1 MSGHRRGYN
10 PLVTGSF
17 RGVRMGGG
25 AFNLLKM
32 VHNGPESAKQL
43 KISLA
48 GLLKLLSIFLGRTVV
63 SL

>member
-1 MSGHRRGYN
+1 
-10 PLVTGSF
+10 
-17 RGVRMGGG
+17 MGGG

-32 VHNGPESAKQL
+32 GHIGPESPKQL

-48 GLLKLLSIFLGRTVV
+48 GLLKSLSIFLAPVVV

>member
-1 MSGHRRGYN
+1 
-10 PLVTGSF
+10 
-17 RGVRMGGG
+17 MGGG

-32 VHNGPESAKQL
+32 GNIGPESAKQL

-48 GLLKLLSIFLGRTVV
+48 GLLKILSIFLGPTVV